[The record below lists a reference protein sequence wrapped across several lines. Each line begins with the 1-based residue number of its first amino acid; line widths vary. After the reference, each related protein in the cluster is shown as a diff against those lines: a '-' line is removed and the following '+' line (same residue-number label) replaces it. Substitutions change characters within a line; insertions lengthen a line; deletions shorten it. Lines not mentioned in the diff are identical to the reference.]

1 MCNFILSYKISI
13 VSTWIIIVINR
24 DGIICICNFLFKYS
38 LMTNRLK
45 KVGETTR
52 NHESVLYSNR
62 QTSNDP
68 EKKEE
73 KNEYTVVF
81 C

>member
-1 MCNFILSYKISI
+1 
-13 VSTWIIIVINR
+13 
-24 DGIICICNFLFKYS
+24 
-38 LMTNRLK
+38 MTSRLK

-68 EKKEE
+68 EKKERKE
-73 KNEYTVVF
+73 RVYGSILLN
-81 C
+81 

>member
-1 MCNFILSYKISI
+1 
-13 VSTWIIIVINR
+13 
-24 DGIICICNFLFKYS
+24 
-38 LMTNRLK
+38 MTNRLK
-45 KVGETTR
+45 KVEETTR

-68 EKKEE
+68 EKKEG